1 MLNIEYLCYILS
13 AFAPIIFEIVQTK
26 TKSRAMDLIF
36 PAQPGIFLSAR
47 ALMPVYNCLKYFTFS
62 RTCIIDAGSGV
73 QLCGQNVDT
82 NYDCYVA

>member
-1 MLNIEYLCYILS
+1 
-13 AFAPIIFEIVQTK
+13 
-26 TKSRAMDLIF
+26 MDLIF
-36 PAQPGIFLSAR
+36 QAQPGVFLDILLSAR

-82 NYDCYVA
+82 NYDCYVAWHKLHSSFFIFIQ